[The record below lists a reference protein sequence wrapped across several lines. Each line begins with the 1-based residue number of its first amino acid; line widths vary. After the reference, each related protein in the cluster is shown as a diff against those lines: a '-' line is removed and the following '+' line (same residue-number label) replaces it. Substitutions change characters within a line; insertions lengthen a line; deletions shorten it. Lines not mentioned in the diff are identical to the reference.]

1 MSRLEA
7 NLVFLGSLTTAQRDA
22 LSGVSAGS
30 IIYNSTAAKVQCWS
44 GSKWDDLSN
53 VFEGSGGTVATPG
66 NGYKYHSFTS
76 PGNFVADGGSVSGAE
91 ILVVGGGGGGGC
103 NQYGFSSG
111 RGGAGGLRNI
121 SGLAIS
127 PGSYPITVGPGQPC
141 GRQNGNTRPP
151 AGNSQALGYTA
162 NGGGKGSQYCPGC
175 PPGNITAG
183 PGGSGGGGGVV
194 HNYDGRPGGG
204 GNIGGFSPPE
214 GNAGG
219 PSSGG
224 AIGGGG
230 GAGGA
235 GGRSNVPGPG
245 VTLPAFNGPLI
256 GQPALAPLGGNYA
269 KGGPNPTSITG
280 SGYGGNQNNSG
291 RPGIVVIRY
300 PV

>member
-7 NLVFLGSLTTAQRDA
+7 NLVYLGTLTTAQRDA
-22 LSGVSAGS
+22 LSSVSAGS
-30 IIYNSTAAKVQCWS
+30 IIFNSSLGKVQAWG

-53 VFEGSGGTVATPG
+53 VFEGSGGTTATPG

-76 PGNFVADGGSVSGAE
+76 PGTFTADGASVTGVQ

-103 NQYGFSSG
+103 NQFGFASG
-111 RGGAGGLRNI
+111 GGGGGGLRNI
-121 SGLAIS
+121 TGLSLS
-127 PGSYPITVGPGQPC
+127 PGTYPVTVGPGQPC
-141 GRQNGNTRPP
+141 GRQSGNTRPP
-151 AGNSQALGYTA
+151 AGNSVFLGYTA

-175 PPGNITAG
+175 SPGNITAG

-194 HNYDGRPGGG
+194 HNYDGRPGGS

-224 AIGGGG
+224 AVGGGG

-235 GGRSNVPGPG
+235 GARSGVPGPG
-245 VTLPAFNGPLI
+245 TTLPAYTGPLI
-256 GQPALAPLGGNYA
+256 GQPGLAPLGGNYS
-269 KGGPNPTSITG
+269 KGGPNPTSING

-291 RPGIVVIRY
+291 RPGIVVLRY
-300 PV
+300 PA